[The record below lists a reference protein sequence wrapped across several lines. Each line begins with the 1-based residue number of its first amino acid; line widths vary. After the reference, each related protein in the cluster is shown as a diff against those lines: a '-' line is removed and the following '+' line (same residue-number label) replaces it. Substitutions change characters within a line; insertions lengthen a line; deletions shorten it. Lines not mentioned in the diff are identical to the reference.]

1 MRRAMHH
8 HRSSRRSAAP
18 VLALLTLPLVALTAC
33 AGDASPDDALESE
46 SEPVAT
52 QSSPLI
58 SAVDCTSRT
67 ATAYVSGSP
76 RTIETIRIDGK
87 AVTKATG
94 HAFLAMQRAAHD
106 AGVYLGLNSG
116 FRTNEEQQYL
126 YSCYLTGRCNNGN
139 LAARPGYSNH
149 QSGTAVDLSTS
160 SWLAS
165 NAGRFGF
172 RRTVPIEPWH
182 YEYDGPDPGG
192 VCDAVSW
199 VSPKAGGWYTN
210 GVWMKARAAG
220 AAKVVYRAGR
230 WTLGE
235 SSDASQDFALRYTF
249 NTLGYRDI
257 TATAFSSSGQELGSR
272 TINIRVLD

>member
-1 MRRAMHH
+1 MSARMSQPRP
-8 HRSSRRSAAP
+8 SRRIAAP
-18 VLALLTLPLVALTAC
+18 VLSLLTLSAVALGACSDTA
-33 AGDASPDDALESE
+33 DADVEVEDA
-46 SEPVAT
+46 PVAA

-76 RTIETIRIDGK
+76 RTIQTIRIDGK
-87 AVTKATG
+87 AVTRATG

-106 AGVYLGLNSG
+106 AGVYLALNSG
-116 FRTNEEQQYL
+116 FRSNEEQQYL
-126 YSCYLTGRCNNGN
+126 YNCYLTGRCNNGN

-149 QSGTAVDLSTS
+149 QSGTAVDVTTS

-172 RRTVPIEPWH
+172 RRTVPSEPWH

-199 VSPKAGGWYTN
+199 VSPKDGGWYTN

-220 AAKVVYRAGR
+220 AAKVVYRADR

-235 SSDASQDFALRYTF
+235 STDASQDFALRYTF

-257 TATAFSSSGQELGSR
+257 TATAYSASGQSLGSR
-272 TINIRVLD
+272 TITIRVLD